1 MEGISNRREKIL
13 IMGAAGRDF
22 HNFNVCFRDDPST
35 HVIGFTAAQIPQIEG
50 RIYPPQLSGDLYPQG
65 LPIWPQDD
73 LEQIIKENQV
83 QRCILSYSDLS
94 HQTVMTL
101 VSRVLAKGVDF
112 GLLGW
117 RRTALISKKPVIAIC
132 AVRTGS
138 GKSQTTR
145 YVVDRIREAGL
156 KVAVVR
162 HPMPYGDLSK
172 QIVQSFS
179 SLEDLDEAEVSFEE
193 REEYEAEIKRG
204 ITLYAGVDYDKVL
217 HRAEEEADLLVW
229 DGGNNDLPFFVPN
242 LWITVADALRPGHE
256 VGYYPGEANF
266 RAADVI
272 VINKANSAQFEAIN
286 SIKFNITKLNPNA
299 DVIIAASQVTANDPL
314 AIEGKRVLVIDDG
327 PSLTHGGM
335 PYGAGMIAAW
345 KYGASEIVDP
355 RPFAVGSIG
364 ELFQKYAHLDRV
376 LPAMGYYPQQVED
389 LEETINRVLCDSVVI
404 GSPIDL
410 SRLIDMNKPHTNVSY
425 ELEDMDGPRLRDV
438 IVKFLDKVKLR

>member
-1 MEGISNRREKIL
+1 MEGISNRRERIL

-73 LEQIIKENQV
+73 LEQIIKENHV

-101 VSRVLAKGVDF
+101 ASRVLAKGVDF

-117 RRTALISKKPVIAIC
+117 RRTALISKIPVIAIC

-145 YVVDRIREAGL
+145 YVADRIREAGL

-217 HRAEEEADLLVW
+217 NRAEEEADLLVW

-272 VINKANSAQFEAIN
+272 VINKANSAQFGATD
-286 SIKFNITKLNPNA
+286 SIKFNINKLNPNA
-299 DVIIAASQVTANDPL
+299 EVIIAASQVTADDPWT
-314 AIEGKRVLVIDDG
+314 IEGKRVLVIDDG
-327 PSLTHGGM
+327 PTLTHGGM

-389 LEETINRVLCDSVVI
+389 LEETINRVPCDSVVI

-425 ELEDMDGPRLRDV
+425 ELEDMNDPRLRDV
-438 IVKFLDKVKLR
+438 IEKFLDKVKLR

>member
-1 MEGISNRREKIL
+1 
-13 IMGAAGRDF
+13 MGAAGRDF

>member
-1 MEGISNRREKIL
+1 LEGISNRREKIL